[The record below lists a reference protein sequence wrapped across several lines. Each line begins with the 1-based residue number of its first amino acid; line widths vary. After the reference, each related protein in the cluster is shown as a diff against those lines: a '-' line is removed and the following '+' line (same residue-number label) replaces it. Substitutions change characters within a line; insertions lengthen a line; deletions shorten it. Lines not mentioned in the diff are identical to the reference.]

1 MIIEVLIKRFLM
13 KIVDKYGFSTGLSTA
28 FFVLFTEGGILYD
41 FFTSKRAVEKWL
53 LMRHFVSH

>member
-1 MIIEVLIKRFLM
+1 M
-13 KIVDKYGFSTGLSTA
+13 GFQQGYQRL